1 LRYLFLIL
9 ICLLSTP
16 MVLPTAAQQIPDCG
30 ERPTT
35 LANPR
40 VDFERYCLE
49 LVIDAPE
56 TGRLGFSALATT
68 PDGGLFAT
76 RPFTGELIALTD
88 GDGDGLPETQQ
99 VVADGM
105 TLPNGLTTYENALY
119 ISGGAHI
126 YRWQDG
132 KLTTLVDDLPA
143 GAGMWTGGI
152 AVGPDE
158 RLYVGTGAPC
168 DLCESDDAERGAI
181 LSFALDGSDRQL
193 VATGLRQPA
202 DLVFVGDTLWVTDTA
217 LTSAEGDNLDELNVV
232 TPGADYG
239 WPHCAGAG
247 VALLAGDFDCADS
260 TAPTIALPTHSTP
273 VGLAYYEGQTFPA
286 LDGRLLVVLQGSNG
300 EAHMQGY
307 ALVAV
312 DPAAPDEPST
322 LVVPGNTS
330 TGEQFTLQHLNY
342 RTSGIWP
349 RRPLD
354 VTISAEGWVYISVG
368 DGRIMAL
375 RPR

>member
-1 LRYLFLIL
+1 MRHPFLIL
-9 ICLLSTP
+9 ICLLSAA
-16 MVLPTAAQQIPDCG
+16 LTATAQDMPDCG

-35 LANPR
+35 MANPR

-56 TGRLGFSALATT
+56 TGRLGFSALAAT

-76 RPFTGELIALTD
+76 RPYTGELIALTD
-88 GDGDGLPETQQ
+88 SDGDGLPETQQ

-105 TLPNGLTTYENALY
+105 TLPNGLTAYDDALY

-132 KLTTLVDDLPA
+132 ELTTLVDDLPS
-143 GAGMWTGGI
+143 GAGLWTGGI
-152 AVGPDE
+152 AVGPDA
-158 RLYVGTGAPC
+158 RLYVGTGAAC
-168 DLCESDDAERGAI
+168 DLCEPDDAERGAI

-202 DLVFVGDTLWVTDTA
+202 DLLFINDALWVTD
-217 LTSAEGDNLDELNVV
+217 SASSSADGDNLDELNII
-232 TPGADYG
+232 TAGTHYG
-239 WPHCAGAG
+239 WPYCLGTQTP
-247 VALLAGDFDCADS
+247 LLAGDFDCADS
-260 TAPTIALPTHSTP
+260 TAPAIALPTHSTP
-273 VGLAYYEGQTFPA
+273 VGLAYYAGETLPW

-312 DPAAPDEPST
+312 DPATPDEPMR
-322 LVVPGNTS
+322 LVVPGNS
-330 TGEQFTLQHLNY
+330 QSAGEDFSLQHLNY